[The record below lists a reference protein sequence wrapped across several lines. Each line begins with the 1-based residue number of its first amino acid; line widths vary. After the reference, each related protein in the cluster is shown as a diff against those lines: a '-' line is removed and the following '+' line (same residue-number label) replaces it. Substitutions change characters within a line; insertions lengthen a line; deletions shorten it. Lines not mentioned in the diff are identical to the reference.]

1 MDDNLLRGRLVRLT
15 AEDPET
21 FATGLSRWWRD
32 SEFHR
37 LLNYHASPMFS
48 PRHVRE
54 WLEKEMEKT
63 PTEFYLFGIRSL
75 DDDKLLG
82 FVDLSRPSY
91 SGNCWVGIGLGER
104 DHWGKGYG
112 TDALRVA
119 LRFAFMELNLQR
131 VTLNVF
137 DYNSRGVRS
146 YEKAGF
152 EAEGRVREFILRD
165 GVRHDVIYMGVLRE
179 NWLQGTAQSSLR
191 GRQGMSE
198 PEGSSLS

>member
-1 MDDNLLRGRLVRLT
+1 MDDNLLRGRLVRLA

-21 FATGLSRWWRD
+21 FATGLSRWWQD

-63 PTEFYLFGIRSL
+63 PLEFYLFGIRGL
-75 DDDKLLG
+75 EDDKLLG
-82 FVDLSRPSY
+82 FVDLSRPSH

-112 TDALRVA
+112 TDAMRVA
-119 LRFAFMELNLQR
+119 LRFGFMELNLQR

-152 EAEGRVREFILRD
+152 EVEGRVREFILRD
-165 GVRHDVIYMGVLRE
+165 GVRHDIIYMGILRE
-179 NWLQGTAQSSLR
+179 KWLQGTA
-191 GRQGMSE
+191 
-198 PEGSSLS
+198 